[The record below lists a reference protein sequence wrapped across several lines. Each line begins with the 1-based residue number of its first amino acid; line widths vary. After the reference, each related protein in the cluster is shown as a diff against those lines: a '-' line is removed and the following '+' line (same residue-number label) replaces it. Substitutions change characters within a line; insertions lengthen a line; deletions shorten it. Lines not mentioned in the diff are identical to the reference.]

1 LVVVFKLF
9 ERLKFRTFFYFVF
22 KQLPQSC
29 WVHAIRIYVIVE
41 TFMAKL
47 PVKRTISI
55 CILFCSYVTFL
66 LHGITVFNYSGRV
79 MYIIAVS
86 TALSCIF
93 YWWKLRKSSFL

>member
-47 PVKRTISI
+47 PVKRTISV
-55 CILFCSYVTFL
+55 CILFVRLMWHFYY
-66 LHGITVFNYSGRV
+66 TVSQYLT
-79 MYIIAVS
+79 
-86 TALSCIF
+86 TAEEWCTS
-93 YWWKLRKSSFL
+93 